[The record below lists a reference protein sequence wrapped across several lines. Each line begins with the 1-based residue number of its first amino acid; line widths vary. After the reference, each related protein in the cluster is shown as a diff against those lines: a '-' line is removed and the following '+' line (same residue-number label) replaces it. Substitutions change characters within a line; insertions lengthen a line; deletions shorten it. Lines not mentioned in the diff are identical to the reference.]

1 MATNPRLVDTS
12 TKSVHQ
18 LSTGAKYLL
27 ASHSHLFPPSLDTQ
41 ASSISPPLHL
51 LLPPP
56 LTHNE
61 QYCVQLE
68 VDDEGSCLVRV
79 WVGECSVDK
88 KIVATKSNQ
97 VSLSHESLMKLG
109 KDMVLQYIMTN
120 SEGLPRRRVLPQTPG
135 QQLTVAPPSKP
146 TRTQPLV
153 RVQPLFL
160 PFHTG
165 PCTTIQLFPCM
176 QSVYS
181 VCTSGFLSFCSHC
194 RRGMRLWQ
202 METAV
207 RCLLRNPSTQG

>member
-1 MATNPRLVDTS
+1 M
-12 TKSVHQ
+12 
-18 LSTGAKYLL
+18 
-27 ASHSHLFPPSLDTQ
+27 
-41 ASSISPPLHL
+41 
-51 LLPPP
+51 
-56 LTHNE
+56 
-61 QYCVQLE
+61 
-68 VDDEGSCLVRV
+68 
-79 WVGECSVDK
+79 DK

-97 VSLSHESLMKLG
+97 VSLSHGTPLSYMPVPSKPQNTVIESLMKLG

-207 RCLLRNPSTQG
+207 RCLLRNPSTQVPTTPVPPLTPNPIAFFLPLCQG